1 MLLHVCCSL
10 ASLSISAVLAAAAAP
25 TPKPATRTAKHKQSP
40 QQKVKRRWQDTLVT
54 EVEKRLFAVGAG
66 DEERTRM
73 LLAEL
78 LERRAVQRLLPEEW
92 QA

>member
-1 MLLHVCCSL
+1 M
-10 ASLSISAVLAAAAAP
+10 
-25 TPKPATRTAKHKQSP
+25 
-40 QQKVKRRWQDTLVT
+40 
-54 EVEKRLFAVGAG
+54 EKRLFAVGAG